1 MIFSLTTQNTLRFTD
16 LLLHTVQTNHN
27 CKIVWSTYVH
37 GCMWVVPIL
46 LQAAI
51 GSFALDIAL
60 DRNIGED
67 VESLGRKVSI
77 YDLDLDTLIIE
88 FHSRG
93 ASTVHYPQCTVEE
106 SPKVLMVGQK
116 Y

>member
-1 MIFSLTTQNTLRFTD
+1 M
-16 LLLHTVQTNHN
+16 
-27 CKIVWSTYVH
+27 
-37 GCMWVVPIL
+37 CMAVFWVVPIL

-77 YDLDLDTLIIE
+77 
-88 FHSRG
+88 
-93 ASTVHYPQCTVEE
+93 
-106 SPKVLMVGQK
+106 
-116 Y
+116 